1 MSTYHRCYFEVVIL
15 NDTGANVKTIVLTS
29 RYPSVDSPYSHMF
42 VHTRSMQYLAS
53 GCSVLV
59 LVPAKHESS
68 YVLDGVSVVLA
79 PVSKLASFIDTAD
92 RIMIHLL
99 YHRIDAD
106 TDAGYLYEAVLKS
119 KIPTLFFIHGV
130 ETQTIWSSR
139 RYDISWL
146 SPKTIARYIYRD
158 FYLIKR
164 MTNTLK
170 SFLDVS
176 FPCRFV
182 TPSQWMLD
190 ESYRHTGLDLSD
202 KSLIIPNGIDTSHF
216 EFKDLW
222 NNRFNFLSIR
232 PLFLKGKYAID
243 LLLESSSNLPD
254 NFQGCLYGNGPDE
267 YIIQQKINQLTNKK
281 IKLIPKFLNQ
291 NEIPRVHRLY
301 GIYAAVTRMDAQGV
315 SMCEAM
321 ASGLPVVSYDTCAI
335 PEFITHLDNG
345 LLATS
350 YDVTQFSSYI
360 EMLAD
365 DRRLFD
371 KIALNARHSMEK
383 IDIRKTTLRELSE
396 DI

>member
-1 MSTYHRCYFEVVIL
+1 MSTYHRCYSQVVIF
-15 NDTGANVKTIVLTS
+15 NDTGAIVRIIVLTS
-29 RYPSVDSPYSHMF
+29 RYPSEDSPYSHMF

-53 GCSVLV
+53 GCSVTV
-59 LVPAKHESS
+59 LIPAKHETK
-68 YVLDGVSVVLA
+68 YVLDGISVVLA

-99 YHRIDAD
+99 YHRIDTD
-106 TDAGYLYEAVLKS
+106 TDAGYLYDAVLKS

-130 ETQTIWSSR
+130 ETQTIWNSR
-139 RYDISWL
+139 REDISWL
-146 SPKTIARYIYRD
+146 SPKTIARFVYRD

-164 MTNTLK
+164 MINTLK
-170 SFLDVS
+170 SFLDIS

-182 TPSQWMLD
+182 APSRWMLD
-190 ESYRHTGLDLSD
+190 ESYRHTGLDLSN

-216 EFKDLW
+216 EFRDLW
-222 NNRFNFLSIR
+222 NNRFNILSIR
-232 PLFLKGKYAID
+232 PLYLKGKYAID
-243 LLLESSSNLPD
+243 LLLESYTYLPD
-254 NFQGCLYGNGPDE
+254 SFQGCLYGKGPDE
-267 YIIQQKINQLTNKK
+267 YLIQQKINQLTNKK

-291 NEIPRVHRLY
+291 NEIPRVHSLY

-335 PEFITHLDNG
+335 PEFITHFDNG
-345 LLATS
+345 LLAKN
-350 YDVTQFSSYI
+350 YDAAQFYSYI

-365 DRRLFD
+365 DRKLFD
-371 KIALNARHSMEK
+371 KIASNARYSMEK